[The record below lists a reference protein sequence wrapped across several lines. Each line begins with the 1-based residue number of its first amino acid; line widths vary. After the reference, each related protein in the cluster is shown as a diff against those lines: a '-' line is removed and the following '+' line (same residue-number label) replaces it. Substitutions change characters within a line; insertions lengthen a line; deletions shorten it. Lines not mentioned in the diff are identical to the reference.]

1 MVCGITLFSTPNSS
15 WFACVL
21 GAAAQVPLVLE
32 QSLGPGVDTSPVD
45 RTICTIMDGFGD
57 IRGFALWLT

>member
-1 MVCGITLFSTPNSS
+1 M
-15 WFACVL
+15 L

-32 QSLGPGVDTSPVD
+32 WSLGPGVDSSVD